1 MLPKLTMV
9 EDTLITHYH
18 CCMISTKL
26 KDTNKGGTTCQHPFK
41 GNIVRFEQN
50 LDSVIKVLNT
60 LSSSLEMLINIIV
73 IHFVGSSH
81 PPIKLIKNCE
91 LLYVRKSTITI
102 WLTWLKS
109 NHLGY
114 KNIAMNSH
122 VLNKMP
128 KNDILDQIMRSM
140 FQLTNIELANVEHC
154 ANIRDLQFDIV
165 EHVRTPFNFSIHI

>member
-1 MLPKLTMV
+1 
-9 EDTLITHYH
+9 
-18 CCMISTKL
+18 
-26 KDTNKGGTTCQHPFK
+26 
-41 GNIVRFEQN
+41 
-50 LDSVIKVLNT
+50 
-60 LSSSLEMLINIIV
+60 MLINITI

-81 PPIKLIKNCE
+81 PPIKLIKNCK
-91 LLYVRKSTITI
+91 LLYVDKSTITI
-102 WLTWLKS
+102 WLIWLKS